1 MFLRKHKTPDMF
13 SDFMATFFANAMPY
27 IGLLW
32 AISFAAFIELIQTR
46 NLKQKTSILNP
57 LADVQD
63 IGKQYVGKD
72 AQMFPVVSLLLAVVC
87 ILCPFRLI
95 IQKYCIMDWDIEE
108 ANKRYSNLVTSFPT
122 DYDKEN
128 PLTKKKGDERW
139 LNI

>member
-1 MFLRKHKTPDMF
+1 
-13 SDFMATFFANAMPY
+13 MPY